1 MQIAAN
7 TGPDNNVI
15 SMTCKVNDVGLCKNT
30 QVLIQTATAHTM
42 KIKTILSSFILKT
55 PFYGH
60 WPHNNDLTYGYSIYL
75 GGEKVNENL

>member
-30 QVLIQTATAHTM
+30 QVPTQTTTDHITTIHFMVIVYIMVAKKSR
-42 KIKTILSSFILKT
+42 KIYKKIRDAIASHE
-55 PFYGH
+55 Y
-60 WPHNNDLTYGYSIYL
+60 
-75 GGEKVNENL
+75 